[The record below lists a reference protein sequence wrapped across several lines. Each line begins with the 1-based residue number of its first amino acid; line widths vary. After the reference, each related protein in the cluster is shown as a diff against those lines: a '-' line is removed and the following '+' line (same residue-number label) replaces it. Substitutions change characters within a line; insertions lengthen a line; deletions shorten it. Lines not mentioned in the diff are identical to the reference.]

1 MARKPTPKTAE
12 PKSWSGLDDVEYD
25 EDEDGAQP
33 IPDDDGN
40 VVLRRSTGKKQP
52 TKERADG
59 RRRSHGNR

>member
-1 MARKPTPKTAE
+1 
-12 PKSWSGLDDVEYD
+12 LDDVEYD